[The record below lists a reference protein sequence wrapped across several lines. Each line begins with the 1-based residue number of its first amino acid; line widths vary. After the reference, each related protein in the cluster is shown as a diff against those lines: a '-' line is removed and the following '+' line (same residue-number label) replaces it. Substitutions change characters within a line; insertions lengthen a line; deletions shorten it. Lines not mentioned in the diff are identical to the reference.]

1 MSASHARASAKHDA
15 AARMYAASGLYHKA
29 ESHRARSRYHAA
41 FGAGEL
47 LGRDA
52 RWFANLFG
60 VEERAGQTAATWKA
74 NRDLFV
80 YEHGTLMTSAA
91 PATSWRCGTFTS
103 PSVAELRAK
112 SEKLGV
118 LNVGRRTTV
127 RYSFGDV
134 SVAHDEEAY
143 DGAVFQAA
151 SQFNCLEFPDPQKTP
166 ADGVAFYV
174 NDRTQGP
181 ACAIACAPGT
191 VVRNYFVNDCN
202 KQLNTIEETI
212 DVLTRAAGAHGA
224 LVQVVNG
231 YTESTEASLRALNS
245 ALDDTDTRSRASD
258 ALRVGVQHDTE
269 VTCTQRK
276 GQWHRATSGNIVTQ
290 VYVSALAI
298 AYSRV
303 EKRYWEPLARL
314 ILESAYVA
322 TLHVAAQTKK
332 RHVVLT
338 AVGGGVFGND
348 LGWIAEAIARAVAKF
363 EWAGLDVEVRMYT
376 EGGMGDLERL
386 IEAQSEAQSKAKSAS
401 ELTTPTPS
409 NLGDDIDTHAIYGDR
424 GPFAHYDRLNEIT
437 RIEYEF
443 VDVDKPRDF
452 FTKEGRDVLRYN
464 DGTEETLH
472 AAYTRVKNAPA
483 GAPCAS
489 KNFGVDLA
497 DGRSW
502 YQLVSYG
509 GAVTQLSHDGAR
521 ARYVRRVN
529 ALGALTTE
537 ELRALFKA
545 ARRTGGDPYE
555 YEKLARALH
564 GELESERTTVESVKE
579 AGAAAERWA
588 PLFFAQFVDDFP
600 QYHGLLREWQ
610 VGTFVEKHPA
620 YNELLVRARPHAG
633 EATVVVD
640 LVDVDRSSN
649 KIQIEGSEV
658 LRYND
663 GTSETMQSAYLRL
676 ESFGGATKNF
686 RVRIGSTASWYQLA
700 SGDAGIMQLSYDG
713 LRRRRVVRGTRS
725 SAKEHAS

>member
-1 MSASHARASAKHDA
+1 
-15 AARMYAASGLYHKA
+15 MYAASGLYRKA
-29 ESHRARSRYHAA
+29 ESHRARSRYDAA

-60 VEERAGQTAATWKA
+60 VEERAGQNAEAWKA
-74 NRDLFV
+74 NRDMFV
-80 YEHGTLMTSAA
+80 YAHGTLRTSAA
-91 PATSWRCGTFTS
+91 PAASWRCGTFAS

-112 SEKLGV
+112 SEKLGA
-118 LNVGRRTTV
+118 LNVGRRTAL

-134 SVAHDEEAY
+134 SVAHDDEAY

-151 SQFNCLEFPDPQKTP
+151 SQLNCLEFPDPQKTP

-174 NDRTQGP
+174 HDRTQGP

-202 KQLNTIEETI
+202 KQLNTIEATI

-245 ALDDTDTRSRASD
+245 ALDDADARSRASD

-276 GQWHRATSGNIVTQ
+276 GQWHRATSGNVVTQ

-298 AYSRV
+298 AYSSV

-332 RHVVLT
+332 KHVVLT

-376 EGGMGDLERL
+376 EGDMRDLERR
-386 IEAQSEAQSKAKSAS
+386 IEAASEAESKAKSS
-401 ELTTPTPS
+401 EPKGELTTPTPS
-409 NLGDDIDTHAIYGDR
+409 DLGDDY
-424 GPFAHYDRLNEIT
+424 EIT
-437 RIEYEF
+437 RVEYEF
-443 VDVDKPRDF
+443 VDVDKPQDF
-452 FTKEGRDVLRYN
+452 FTKAGRDVLRYN

-545 ARRTGGDPYE
+545 ARRTGSFTGDPYE
-555 YEKLARALH
+555 YEKLARALR
-564 GELESERTTVESVKE
+564 GGLESERTTVESVKE

-600 QYHGLLREWQ
+600 HYHGFLHEWQ
-610 VGTFVEKHPA
+610 VGTFVEENPA
-620 YNELLVRARPHAG
+620 YYELLERARPHAG
-633 EATVVVD
+633 QAIVVD

-676 ESFGGATKNF
+676 ELRGGATKNF
-686 RVRIGSTASWYQLA
+686 LVRIGSTTSWYQLA
-700 SGDAGIMQLSYDG
+700 SCDAGMMQLSYDG
-713 LRRRRVVRGTRS
+713 SRRRRVVRGTRS
-725 SAKEHAS
+725 PAKEYAS